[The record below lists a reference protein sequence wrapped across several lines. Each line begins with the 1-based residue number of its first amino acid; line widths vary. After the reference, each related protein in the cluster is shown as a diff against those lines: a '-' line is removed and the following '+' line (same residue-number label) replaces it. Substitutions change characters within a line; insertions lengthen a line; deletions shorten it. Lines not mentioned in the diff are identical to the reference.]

1 MKKIILIMLS
11 LLAVSHAVRAQKIDF
26 NMSNR
31 PANEAVAPGYVIW
44 AAGRVQ
50 TDTRK
55 FLIPGTERDS
65 VTITMSSV
73 PGVAG
78 SNGFYTH
85 YNKQNAVTL
94 GYALLGDA
102 ADAIML
108 TNPGGSNDY
117 YNPNTEQCGLQLKVK
132 GLAAGQHTLMAYHS
146 FVDKYVA
153 VPKLNVYVN
162 GQLAQEGVQQSVQA
176 LIESEC
182 SNSYI
187 HFNVAGPDEEV
198 TIQYISQLE
207 EGKSYGNSGVS
218 INAIVFDETNPFY
231 TALDPTPENHDFHV
245 NADNGTYLLQWK
257 AAAKAIKHHILIGTK
272 SGQLTEVG
280 VTTDTCYTVRDLYTM
295 NTYFWRID
303 EETAEGDVYQGTE
316 WSFRARQLAFPDAEG
331 YGRFAQGGRG
341 GDVYHVTSLA
351 DDGTPGTFR
360 YGLTSANGPR
370 TIVFDVSGII
380 TLESRILSIGN
391 NLTIAGQTAPGHGVC
406 FRKNP
411 IGLSS
416 DDIVRFVRLRKG
428 AGDTGDGMG
437 MAGSANT
444 ILDHASISWTIDEAF
459 SSRNARDI
467 TLQRTMLAEALGI
480 AGHKNYPEGTNH
492 GYAASIGGDV
502 GSFHHNLLVDC
513 NGRNW
518 SLAGAL
524 DNNGYYGGKLDIFNN
539 VVYNWY
545 SRATDGG
552 AHQVNFVGNY
562 YRMGIDTRQKYIL
575 NAQFEGVG
583 KGTQS
588 YYVHDN
594 IREDYNGTIHPDV
607 YNDTYTYGLYN
618 GQVLDWEPWVSEPFF
633 PSYAK
638 VESAKDAFKSV
649 CSDVG
654 ATQPFFDAHDQRM
667 VDETVNKKWTYKG
680 SKSGIRGEIDT
691 EEDCGGYEVYPE
703 ETRAAD
709 FDTDQDGMPNWYEQI
724 IGSDPN
730 TANNNDDPDHD
741 GWTLLEDYLELM
753 AHKHI
758 ELAPGATEIIE
769 LAPLF
774 AGYTLS
780 PVYTAETVADLQS
793 SINDGK
799 LTITAGSTPCIR
811 QIAVTVTDSEGS
823 SYTRKIYVAVTGQ
836 STGIQDVDNFE
847 QLKVKSFSV
856 HTLDGKL
863 LLSGSVNDAGVDE
876 LNLRGLGSGVFV
888 LTVKDSHS
896 KTHVYKILRK

>member
-1 MKKIILIMLS
+1 MKQILLTALS
-11 LLAVSHAVRAQKIDF
+11 LLAVSQTATAQRIDF

-31 PANEAVAPGYVIW
+31 PANEAVAPGYVAW

-50 TDTRK
+50 TDTK
-55 FLIPGTERDS
+55 QFLIPGTESDY
-65 VTITMSSV
+65 VTITMSAV
-73 PGVAG
+73 PGVG
-78 SNGFYTH
+78 GNNGFYTH
-85 YNKQNAVTL
+85 YNKQKAVTE
-94 GYALLGDA
+94 GYVLLGDA

-117 YNPNTEQCGLQLKVK
+117 YNPTTEPCGLQLKIK

-146 FVDKYVA
+146 FVDKYPA
-153 VPKLNVYVN
+153 GVPKLNVYVN

-176 LIESEC
+176 FVESEC
-182 SNSYI
+182 ASSYI
-187 HFNVAGPDEEV
+187 HFSVAGPDEEV

-207 EGKSYGNSGVS
+207 EDKSYGNSGVS
-218 INAIVFDETNPFY
+218 INAMVFDETNPFF
-231 TALDPTPENHDFHV
+231 TALDPTPENHDFHID
-245 NADNGTYLLQWK
+245 ADYGTYLLQWK
-257 AAAKAIKHHILIGTK
+257 AAAKATKHHVLIGTK

-280 VTTDTCYTVRDLYTM
+280 VTTDTCYTVKDLYSM
-295 NTYFWRID
+295 NTYYWRID

-316 WSFRARQLAFPDAEG
+316 WSFRPRQLAFPDAEG

-351 DDGTPGTFR
+351 DDGPGSFR

-380 TLESRILSIGN
+380 TLNSRILSMGN
-391 NLTIAGQTAPGHGVC
+391 NITVAGQTAPGHGIC
-406 FRKNP
+406 FRNNP

-428 AGDTGDGMG
+428 AGHTSDGMG
-437 MAGSANT
+437 MAGSAHT

-459 SSRNARDI
+459 SSRNARNI

-524 DNNGYYGGKLDIFNN
+524 DNNGYYGGRLDIFNN

-545 SRATDGG
+545 GRATDGG

-562 YRMGIDTRQKYIL
+562 YRMGIDTRQKFIL

-594 IREDYNGTIHPDV
+594 IREDYNGTMHPDK

-638 VESAKDAFKSV
+638 IESAKDAFKSV

-667 VDETVNKKWTYKG
+667 IDETVNKKWTYKG

-703 ETRAAD
+703 ETRAVD
-709 FDTDQDGMPNWYEQI
+709 FDTDQDGMPDWYEQV
-724 IGSDPN
+724 IGSNPN
-730 TANNNDDPDHD
+730 VANNNDDPNHD
-741 GWTLLEDYLELM
+741 GWTLLEDYLEYM
-753 AHKHI
+753 AHTHVAVEPDGTTTI
-758 ELAPGATEIIE
+758 D

-774 AGYTLS
+774 AGFTLS
-780 PVYTAETVADLQS
+780 PAYTAETVADVQS
-793 SINDGK
+793 SISDGK
-799 LTITAGSTPCIR
+799 LTITAGTSPCIR
-811 QIAVTVTDSEGS
+811 QIPVTVTDSEGS
-823 SYTRKIYVAVTGQ
+823 SYTRKIFVAVTDQ
-836 STGIQDVDNFE
+836 ATGIKNIDNFE
-847 QLKVKSFSV
+847 QLKVKSYTV
-856 HTLDGKL
+856 HSLDGKL
-863 LLSGSVNDAGVDE
+863 LQQGKGHNAGVAN
-876 LNLRGLGSGVFV
+876 LNIPALGSGMFV
-888 LTVKDSHS
+888 LTVKDSDNHTHS
-896 KTHVYKILRK
+896 YKILKK